1 MVQVKVLKRHAM
13 SQGIGVWPLGAV
25 YRESPL
31 VAAAKVRAGFV
42 EYVDPANVPE
52 AVRTKEDPDMY
63 RTRTFSVPAKQPEP
77 VELVGKTSNWYTFS
91 DGSKVLGKRA
101 AAEKLGVTVEELEST
116 DVDSDAD

>member
-13 SQGIGVWPLGAV
+13 SEGIGVWPLGAV

-31 VAAAKVRAGFV
+31 VAAAKVKAGFV

-63 RTRTFSVPAKQPEP
+63 RTRTFSVPAKEPEP
-77 VELVGKTSNWYTFS
+77 VELVAKTSNWYTFS
-91 DGSKVLGKRA
+91 DGSKALGKKA
-101 AAEKLGVTVEELEST
+101 AAERLGMSVEELESI
-116 DVDSDAD
+116 DVDPDTD